1 MINQEIEYALS
12 LFEKGEYK
20 QCAEA
25 MIVCHNAGVERE
37 WIEEFFYSN
46 FIIPNEEEYKNT
58 FYQVNRSEI
67 NYEQCVIDFI
77 PVSESEYYLFD
88 KENRSFCGN
97 ITIEGCET
105 YTEHFESV
113 LFSGFW
119 NIQILIDNLRG
130 RLYKNFY
137 TVINEDI
144 ERMVSFFK
152 IPQLS
157 RICSRIKA
165 FKSQDDFYD
174 YFIDHEEEYA
184 PRVII
189 SEDNEHWY
197 DLINRIHSER
207 IKNVDKKRDN
217 IFLSI
222 CIPSYNRGHRALESV
237 KELLQLP
244 YDSEIEVVVSDNGS
258 TERTEGYE
266 EIKSI
271 SQTDSRLVY
280 DRIPVNDSYF
290 ENICNVISLAS
301 GKYVLTLSDEDHIN
315 YSVFDDYLDYLYTHS
330 DLGVGCFSGIGGNMG
345 KTDNGCFDDRV
356 SGVLFSMGQNYL
368 SALTINNDVLKQKGA
383 AELIKSMKNNRYVF
397 LYTHCAFAALS
408 AETLKVYTSDLELCI
423 AGDEDD
429 MNLWGEKKD
438 VKIPAYI
445 YPEDRILQLRGIID
459 FFFEV
464 LHFALDDFIY
474 VMISRMGDAYRYMAV
489 LFYHYGSVISEQTSW
504 DKALKTVYYGIR
516 NYIKEYSGRI
526 PEDALDILRKKN
538 EEIFIERYKSNPVER
553 YCESKE
559 DVTSFQITYMLMKY
573 LYENG
578 KEIEELDYD
587 KIEESW
593 KEAIKGV

>member
-1 MINQEIEYALS
+1 M
-12 LFEKGEYK
+12 
-20 QCAEA
+20 
-25 MIVCHNAGVERE
+25 
-37 WIEEFFYSN
+37 
-46 FIIPNEEEYKNT
+46 
-58 FYQVNRSEI
+58 
-67 NYEQCVIDFI
+67 
-77 PVSESEYYLFD
+77 
-88 KENRSFCGN
+88 
-97 ITIEGCET
+97 
-105 YTEHFESV
+105 
-113 LFSGFW
+113 
-119 NIQILIDNLRG
+119 
-130 RLYKNFY
+130 
-137 TVINEDI
+137 
-144 ERMVSFFK
+144 
-152 IPQLS
+152 S

-266 EIKSI
+266 EIKRL
-271 SQTDSRLVY
+271 SQADSRLVY

-290 ENICNVISLAS
+290 DNICNVISHAS
-301 GKYVLTLSDEDHIN
+301 GKYILTLSDEDLIN
-315 YSVFDDYLDYLYTHS
+315 FGNFEDYLEYLYTHS
-330 DLGVGCFSGIGGNMG
+330 DLGVGCFSGTG
-345 KTDNGCFDDRV
+345 DNIHMMDNRCFGDRV
-356 SGVLFSMGQNYL
+356 SGVLFSMGQNYI

-383 AELIKSMKNNRYVF
+383 TELIRSLKNNRYVF

-408 AETLKVYTSDLELCI
+408 AETLKVYSSDIELCI
-423 AGDEDD
+423 AGEEDD
-429 MNLWGEKKD
+429 MDLWGEKKG
-438 VKIPAYI
+438 VKLPAYV

-464 LHFALDDFIY
+464 LHFDLDDFLF
-474 VMISRMGDAYRYMAV
+474 VMIHRMKEAYRYMAV
-489 LFYHYGSVISEQTSW
+489 LFHHYGRVISEQTNW
-504 DKALKTVYYGIR
+504 DKALKTIYYGIR
-516 NYIKEYSGRI
+516 DYIKEYNGKL
-526 PEDALDILRKKN
+526 PEDALDTLRKKN
-538 EEIFIERYKSNPVER
+538 EEFFFERYETNPMES
-553 YCESKE
+553 YCESNE
-559 DVTSFQITYMLMKY
+559 DASSFRITYMMMKY

-578 KEIEELDYD
+578 KQIEELDYD